1 MTTRSSS
8 EPTRGQDG
16 SALVVVLIVLALLSL
31 MGVTL
36 LFTADSDVKMNQAGA
51 RAKKAFYIA
60 EAGLEVARR
69 QLRDNN
75 LASVNK
81 ASLSDEL
88 AAAAGPNVTINLDPS
103 AVKPTFDTSGSP
115 TGFTGYGDDVPLVT
129 STAFGGGRYAAFV
142 TNDPIDGSTSLTDS
156 NHRVMITAVGAG
168 SSYSSATVQ
177 AIVAN
182 NTLPTFPAAITLLG
196 NTPNFDGGNSNA
208 KTYTGNDCQGATGYT
223 GVAGASVPV
232 VGAIGGAAVTSA
244 QSGVN
249 KPGSYTSGALTGTA
263 TVQNVSSTIDPNW
276 LSCSYLQSLAATVKA
291 SADYVCTA
299 ASPCNHWG
307 SATINTITFVEG
319 DVSIS
324 AGKGVLWVTGTLTIS
339 GNTSW
344 EGTIIVIGKGVFQRN
359 GGGNGHTWGAE
370 LVANITGPD
379 GVYGTADDCTGGNAG
394 FGVVT
399 HNNNGGGN
407 HDTVY
412 CSDAVAKSEAGF
424 PLRIVDFRQR

>member
-1 MTTRSSS
+1 MTTRSLSR
-8 EPTRGQDG
+8 PTGGQDG
-16 SALVVVLIVLALLSL
+16 SALVVVLIVLTLLSL
-31 MGVTL
+31 MGITL

-51 RAKKAFYIA
+51 RAKKAFYNA

-75 LASVNK
+75 LASGNK
-81 ASLSDEL
+81 ATLSDEL
-88 AAAAGPNVTINLDPS
+88 ATAAGANATINLDPS
-103 AVKPTFDTSGSP
+103 TVKPTFDASGSP
-115 TGFTGYGDDVPLVT
+115 TGFTGYGDDVPLVA
-129 STAFGGGRYAAFV
+129 STAFGGGRFAAFV
-142 TNDPIDGSTSLTDS
+142 TNDASDGSTSLTDS

-168 SSYSSATVQ
+168 PNYSSSTVQ

-232 VGAIGGAAVTSA
+232 VGAIGATAVTGA

-249 KPGSYTSGALTGTA
+249 KPGAFTSGALTGTA
-263 TVQNVSSTIDPNW
+263 TVQNVSGTIDPNW
-276 LSCSYLQSLAATVKA
+276 LNCSYLQSLAATVKA
-291 SADYVCTA
+291 SADYVCTV
-299 ASPCNHWG
+299 ASPCSHWAT
-307 SATINTITFVEG
+307 ATISTITFVEG
-319 DVSIS
+319 DVTIS

-339 GNTSW
+339 GSTDW
-344 EGTIIVIGKGVFQRN
+344 EGTIIVVGKGVFQRN
-359 GGGNGHTWGAE
+359 GGGGGHTYGAE

-394 FGVVT
+394 FGPVT
-399 HNNNGGGN
+399 HDNSGGGT
-407 HDTVY
+407 HDTAY
-412 CSDAVAKSEAGF
+412 CSDAIAQSGAGF